1 MFFSNLLSLLVLL
14 FALTGGAL
22 CAWPNG
28 PFSTSGRW
36 MLDGS
41 GNTVTYAGVNWP
53 GAADTMIPEG
63 LQYSSIES
71 IVTKIKSLGMNV
83 IRLTYAIE
91 MIDDIYETGSDVLL
105 STSFINALGS
115 SSGTTI
121 YNSVLEQN
129 PQFNDET
136 TRLEVFD
143 AIAAECYKQQI
154 WVHLDNHV
162 SKAQWCCSEPDG
174 NSWFGD
180 TYFNISNWQRG
191 LQYMA
196 THGASWGNL
205 MSMSLRN
212 EPRSPGDNSTLVAD
226 SYNWADWYTN
236 VVTGSGLINKANP
249 DVLIFFS
256 GLSYD
261 TYITPIPTGESLTG
275 VSGAESYVFN
285 KSSFSYEDKIVLEL
299 HNYANSATS
308 CSDLENT
315 LYVDGFSSLNS
326 SDPTVVN
333 VLPMV
338 MTEWGYAQDNTTY
351 QSVYTTCLQE
361 YLPSQQAGWMVWVIA
376 GSYYIRSGT
385 QDYDETWG
393 LLNHDWSAWRS
404 PDAIQGNILPMVQAT
419 LA

>member
-1 MFFSNLLSLLVLL
+1 MPFSHLLSPLVVLLVL
-14 FALTGGAL
+14 TGSGL

-36 MLDGS
+36 ILDGS
-41 GNTVTYAGVNWP
+41 GGNVTYAGANWP

-63 LQYSSIES
+63 LQYASIEN

-91 MIDDIYETGSDVLL
+91 MIDDIYESGSDTLL
-105 STSFINALGS
+105 KTSFVNALGE
-115 SSGTTI
+115 SSGTTV
-121 YNSVLEQN
+121 YNAVLQQN
-129 PQFNDET
+129 PQFDNGT

-143 AIAAECYKQQI
+143 AIAAECYKQQV

-162 SKAQWCCSEPDG
+162 SKAQWCCSETDG
-174 NSWFGD
+174 NAWFGD

-196 THGASWGNL
+196 THGGSWGNL

-212 EPRSPGDNSTLVAD
+212 EPRSPSDNSTLVSE
-226 SYNWADWYTN
+226 SYNWGDWYTN
-236 VVTGSGLINKANP
+236 VVTASGLINQANP

-261 TYITPIPTGESLTG
+261 TYITPIPTGASLGDNRT
-275 VSGAESYVFN
+275 FN
-285 KSSFSYEDKIVLEL
+285 KSSFTYEDKIVLEL
-299 HNYANSATS
+299 HNYATSATS
-308 CSDLENT
+308 CSDLEST
-315 LYVDGFSSLNS
+315 LYTDGFSSLNS
-326 SDPTVVN
+326 SDPSVVN

-338 MTEWGYAQDNTTY
+338 MTEWGYSQDNTTY
-351 QSVYTTCLQE
+351 QGVYASCLQN
-361 YLPSQQAGWMVWVIA
+361 YLPSLHAGWMIWVIA

-385 QDYDETWG
+385 QDFDETWG
-393 LLNHDWSAWRS
+393 LLNHDWSGWRS
-404 PDAIQGNILPMVQAT
+404 SAAIENNIVPMVQAT
-419 LA
+419 LG